1 MAQAQ
6 RLDPRDMADLQ
17 DDEPLP
23 TQGMKRVNDFSRSQ
37 RPIG

>member
-1 MAQAQ
+1 
-6 RLDPRDMADLQ
+6 MADLQ

-23 TQGMKRVNDFSRSQ
+23 TQGMKRVDDFSGSQ